1 MNKIHDS
8 VVVSWDFSHGE
19 NGKDNGVLIIGTKQM
34 NQKVTIINAFQ
45 GKEAEKIRDLLIDQK
60 RYKS

>member
-8 VVVSWDFSHGE
+8 VIVSWDFSHGE

-60 RYKS
+60 RDKS